1 MANAFNRNL
10 HLDANRKLY
19 QYARDLRGSQTLPE
33 DILWQYLRSRRLDG
47 LKFRR
52 QHPLVEYVADFYCHE
67 KKLVIELD
75 GAVHDTEVNKDYDE
89 ARTNWLADLDVTV
102 LRFRNKDVL
111 YNLESVITAIRNCI
125 KEIDQLKHK

>member
-1 MANAFNRNL
+1 MANTFNRNL

-67 KKLVIELD
+67 KKTRD
-75 GAVHDTEVNKDYDE
+75 
-89 ARTNWLADLDVTV
+89 
-102 LRFRNKDVL
+102 
-111 YNLESVITAIRNCI
+111 
-125 KEIDQLKHK
+125 

>member
-1 MANAFNRNL
+1 MANTFNRNL

-102 LRFRNKDVL
+102 IRFRNKDVL
-111 YNLESVITAIRNCI
+111 HNLESVITAIRNCI

>member
-1 MANAFNRNL
+1 
-10 HLDANRKLY
+10 LDANRKLY

-102 LRFRNKDVL
+102 IRFRNKDVL
-111 YNLESVITAIRNCI
+111 HNLESVITAIRNCI